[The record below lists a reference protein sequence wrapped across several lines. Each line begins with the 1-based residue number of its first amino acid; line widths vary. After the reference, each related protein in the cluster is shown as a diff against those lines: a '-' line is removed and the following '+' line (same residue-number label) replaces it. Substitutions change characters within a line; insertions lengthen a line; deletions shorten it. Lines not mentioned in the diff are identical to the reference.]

1 MSTLDPAGPAAALI
15 ARLWWVLLAICLAVF
30 VVVCALLLHA
40 ALRRRD
46 RDPVDLPS
54 PRFPSAAAERRTV
67 GWALLGG
74 AGIPAVILVGIFA
87 VSMRAMGA
95 LEPDDE
101 ASLTILVTG
110 HQFWWDVVYLDVD
123 GMPLVRTANEI
134 RIPVGRPVELRLAS
148 ADVIHSFWVP
158 RLAGKLDMIP
168 GITNVLRIVAD
179 EPGRYRGQCA
189 EYCGVQH
196 TRMALVLEALPDT
209 AFERWLAWNRAP
221 AVEPSPGSLAEAG
234 REVFL
239 RSACVACHA
248 IRGVRAEADLG
259 PDLTH
264 FAGRRTLGAAMLPNN
279 RGNLGGWIAG
289 PQSVKPGI
297 RMPAVPLPPDSLN
310 ALLDYIAS
318 LR

>member
-15 ARLWWVLLAICLAVF
+15 ARLWWVLLTICVIVF
-30 VVVCALLLHA
+30 MVVCALLLRA
-40 ALRRRD
+40 ATRHRQQA
-46 RDPVDLPS
+46 PAEFPS
-54 PRFPSAAAERRTV
+54 PRFPTAAAERRTV
-67 GWALLGG
+67 GWTLLAG

-87 VSMRAMGA
+87 VSMRTMGA
-95 LEPDDE
+95 LESGE
-101 ASLTILVTG
+101 AASLTILVTG
-110 HQFWWDVVYLDVD
+110 HQFWWDVVYLDDD

-134 RIPVGRPVELRLAS
+134 RIPAGRPVELRLAS

-168 GITNVLRIVAD
+168 GITNVLRIVAA
-179 EPGRYRGQCA
+179 EPGLYRGQCA

-196 TRMALVLEALPDT
+196 TRMALLLEALPDT
-209 AFERWLAWNRAP
+209 AFESWLAWNRTA
-221 AVEPSPGSLAEAG
+221 AVEPEPGSRAEAG
-234 REVFL
+234 RAVFL
-239 RSACVACHA
+239 RSACVACHT

-264 FAGRRTLGAAMLPNN
+264 FADRHTLGAAMLPNN

-310 ALLDYIAS
+310 ALLDYLAS